1 MASELHV
8 DAIKHSG
15 GTSALT
21 IDSSGNVSIPGAVVQ
36 MQSTT
41 TTSTISTSSTSLIAS
56 GLTVAITPKFSN
68 SKIIVTLT
76 GGNLNW
82 SGSANDQQIRMY
94 RQLTGGSY
102 ADIGLIAWVHQNS
115 SYGLQHASELVDSPS
130 TTNAINYQPYF
141 KTSAGTT
148 FFSNN
153 SVNLVLRVME
163 IAQ

>member
-21 IDSSGNVSIPGAVVQ
+21 IDSSGNVSIPGSVVQ

-41 TTSTISTSSTSLIAS
+41 IDTSISSTSTTLVAS
-56 GLTVAITPKFSN
+56 GLIVAITPKFST
-68 SKIIVTLT
+68 SKILVNLT

-82 SGSANDQQIRMY
+82 SGGENSQHVHIY

-102 ADIGLIAWVHQNS
+102 SDIGKVGEIHQDS
-115 SYGLQHASELVDSPS
+115 SYGLQHSSELIDSPN
-130 TTNAINYQPYF
+130 TTSSINYQPYY
-141 KTSAGTT
+141 KTGTQTT
-148 FFSNN
+148 FFNHS
-153 SVNLVLRVME
+153 STNLTLRVME
-163 IAQ
+163 VAQ